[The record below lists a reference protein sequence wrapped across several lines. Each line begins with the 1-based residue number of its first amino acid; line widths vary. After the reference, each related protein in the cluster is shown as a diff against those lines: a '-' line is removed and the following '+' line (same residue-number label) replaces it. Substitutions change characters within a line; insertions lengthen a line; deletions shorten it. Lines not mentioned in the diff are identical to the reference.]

1 MATYTERQTTGQA
14 IRDEDFNNFLSV
26 TDRITRKNVCVYKYI
41 LQKTKIY
48 NIYGISHTHTHTNTQ
63 HIYKYVKT

>member
-26 TDRITRKNVCVYKYI
+26 TDRITRKMCVYTNIYYKKLKYI
-41 LQKTKIY
+41 IY
-48 NIYGISHTHTHTNTQ
+48 MWYQTH
-63 HIYKYVKT
+63 I